1 MPHSSEVD
9 MVSDVASYLREAL
22 PGSTVDNVELL
33 KDYPPVLI
41 LRFAHILAA
50 FAFASESVEAAY
62 EVIYPA
68 FKRHFTT
75 KLGQWDSLDVSFV
88 YCVPPEFDNLDF
100 CSRTETNVYFCR
112 KFVVPVREDVRASL
126 ARIPFLP
133 LQSAKGTSLRP
144 PSAQTFLK
152 QCDVPAE
159 LAKFIVV
166 GGERSPEGIL
176 QDCVTDK
183 FGPPIELT
191 GPAAPASKAIE
202 RAAAPVTLSSVT
214 VKNFRAYRRERTFTL
229 GKSITVLYGPNGFGK
244 TSLFDAIDFA
254 VTGGIGRIPTRSSST
269 FSKTARHL
277 DSGDDASFVQL
288 DFQVGE
294 IASRLSRSVED
305 PNQAQLDA
313 RPANRKTV
321 LNQLT
326 GGSGSTDRIEH
337 LISLFRA
344 THLFSQ
350 EQQELTRNFQEECQL
365 PSDIVSRMLAFEDYV
380 SALSK
385 TAEVE
390 KAIQTVVSTCS
401 REAQRLGEQIA
412 FDQAELTRLEA
423 IVATNTDVG
432 TLEPRFAAL
441 RDEMTELG
449 LSAAMGSLDVATL
462 RQWRTLL
469 ETAKAESASSSER
482 LEALRSSIGHVATL
496 LHDQATLRSAI
507 ADLEKQ
513 LANIEPQR
521 LAVEQLQN
529 GSQSQLLSLRRQD
542 GVLRQSQATLAW
554 VSAVK
559 QGYDTLKLERDQL
572 AQSAAHLL
580 EEETK
585 LRNEEASAE
594 ATKTSRDTGYSA
606 HSQELLAATQR
617 AQTLNA
623 LAAKKPDIGD
633 KMMRLEAISNAERAL
648 VLTLETLR
656 SQANSLRS
664 DLDTARL
671 AVEAAQQELA
681 QSSESANDL
690 KALVMQIRG
699 HVHREDCPVCGEHYS
714 STDELLQRIDD
725 QLRASPNG
733 DIEARLAAKRS
744 EHSKLS
750 QDYADVSLKID
761 AADANRSVLQQERV
775 VLETALLEFSRE
787 TSSLGFASELSASVF
802 DQIESTSKQAEE
814 AIGSVQQ
821 RTEILAQE
829 RDMSDRALAAAQAA
843 RIAKSAEVTAATK
856 ASERLGEALRE
867 LQADPRRGQ
876 ISLDQAGEDLTT
888 LTNDCQQQ
896 LAETAE
902 KIAAA
907 QSSFDLQKSQL
918 TALADQVNSARRSL
932 QELRP
937 RESAATKGLAEHR
950 AALSQLGLPEDATE
964 EVIAARL
971 GKLAS
976 RLALEASLLDR
987 AKSLE
992 IGLDVATTAAALTSL
1007 RAALNAKLDALTRE
1021 NRRRT
1026 QYESWAD
1033 YFKRVAQLLS
1043 AQQNAATVSFTKE
1056 YGPRTAVIQRRLR
1069 PVYGFD
1075 DLTITSHAGAINVR
1089 VTRNGEPLRPTDYFS
1104 QSQQQTL
1111 LLGLFLTACSSQT
1124 WSAFS
1129 PILLDDPVTHFDD
1142 LNTYALLDLISG
1154 LIQSSEAPRQFVV
1167 STCDEKLLQLARQKF
1182 APLKTDAKFYRFS
1195 AIGAEGPMV
1204 SELPQT

>member
-1 MPHSSEVD
+1 MPHSAEVD
-9 MVSDVASYLREAL
+9 MTSEVAGYLREAL
-22 PGSTVDNVELL
+22 PGSTVDIVELI
-33 KDYPPVLI
+33 KDYPPLLI

-50 FAFASESVEAAY
+50 FGFANESVEVAY

-68 FKRHFTT
+68 FKRYFTINQ
-75 KLGQWDSLDVSFV
+75 GQWDSLDVSFV

-100 CSRTETNVYFCR
+100 CSRTETDVYFCR
-112 KFVVPVREDVRASL
+112 KFVVPLREDVPASL
-126 ARIPFLP
+126 ARLPFLP
-133 LQSAKGTSLRP
+133 LQSANGTSLRP
-144 PSAQTFLK
+144 PSAQTLLK

-176 QDCVTDK
+176 QDCVGDK

-191 GPAAPASKAIE
+191 GPVSASKAFE
-202 RAAAPVTLSSVT
+202 RAAAPVTLTSVT
-214 VKNFRAYRRERTFTL
+214 IKNFRAYRREKTFAL
-229 GKSITVLYGPNGFGK
+229 GKSITILYGPNGFGK
-244 TSLFDAIDFA
+244 TSFFDAIDFA

-294 IASRLSRSVED
+294 TVSRLSRSVED
-305 PNQAQLDA
+305 PNQAQIDT
-313 RPANRKTV
+313 RPTNRKAV
-321 LNQLT
+321 LSQLT
-326 GGSGSTDRIEH
+326 GGSGATDRVEH

-365 PSDIVSRMLAFEDYV
+365 SSDIVSRMLAFEDYV

-385 TAEVE
+385 TAEVQ
-390 KAIQTVVSTCS
+390 KVIQTVVFTCS

-412 FDQAELTRLEA
+412 LDQAELTRLEA
-423 IVATNTDVG
+423 IVAANTDVG

-449 LSAAMGSLDVATL
+449 LTATTGQLDVATL

-469 ETAKAESASSSER
+469 ETTQAENTSSSER

-496 LHDQATLRSAI
+496 LRDQATLGSAI
-507 ADLEKQ
+507 TQLEKQ

-521 LAVEQLQN
+521 LVAEQLQN
-529 GSQSQLLSLRRQD
+529 GSQSQLASLRRQE
-542 GVLRQSQATLAW
+542 GVLRQRHATLEW
-554 VSAVK
+554 VGTVK
-559 QGYDTLKLERDQL
+559 QGYGAIKAEHDQL
-572 AQSAAHLL
+572 AQSVAHLI

-594 ATKTSRDTGYSA
+594 AVKTSCDTVYFS
-606 HSQELLAATQR
+606 HSKELLAATQR
-617 AQTLNA
+617 AQTLSA
-623 LAAKKPDIGD
+623 LAARKPDIGD
-633 KMMRLEAISNAERAL
+633 KMMRLDVISNAEKEL
-648 VLTLETLR
+648 VLTLEAFR
-656 SQANSLRS
+656 SQARSLRS
-664 DLDTARL
+664 GVETTRL

-681 QSSESANDL
+681 QSSKSANDL
-690 KALVMQIRG
+690 KTLVTQIRG
-699 HVHREDCPVCGEHYS
+699 HVHGEDCPVCGEHYS
-714 STDELLQRIDD
+714 STDELLQRIDN
-725 QLRASPNG
+725 QLRASPNR
-733 DIEARLAAKRS
+733 DIEARLATKRS
-744 EHSKLS
+744 EHSKMS

-761 AADANRSVLQQERV
+761 AADAHRNVLQQERL

-787 TSSLGFASELSASVF
+787 TSSLGFASELSLPVF
-802 DQIESTSKQAEE
+802 DQIESAAKQADE
-814 AIGSVQQ
+814 AIGSAQQ
-821 RTEILAQE
+821 RAETLARARE
-829 RDMSDRALAAAQAA
+829 MSAKALAVAQAA

-856 ASERLGEALRE
+856 ASERVRQALRE

-876 ISLDQAGEDLTT
+876 ISLDQASEDLIT
-888 LTNDCQQQ
+888 LTSDCQQQ
-896 LAETAE
+896 LAETTE
-902 KIAAA
+902 KIAVA
-907 QSSFDLQKSQL
+907 QSAFDLQKSQL

-950 AALSQLGLPEDATE
+950 AALSQLDLPEDAS
-964 EVIAARL
+964 EVVIGERL
-971 GKLAS
+971 GELA
-976 RLALEASLLDR
+976 RRRALAASLLDR
-987 AKSLE
+987 SRSLE

-1007 RAALNAKLDALTRE
+1007 KAALNAKLDSLTKE
-1021 NRRRT
+1021 NQKRA
-1026 QYESWAD
+1026 QYEPWAD

-1075 DLTITSHAGAINVR
+1075 DLSITSQAGAINVR
-1089 VTRNGEPLRPTDYFS
+1089 VTRHGEPLRPTDYFS

-1182 APLKTDAKFYRFS
+1182 APLKANAKFYRFS

-1204 SELPQT
+1204 SELPAQT